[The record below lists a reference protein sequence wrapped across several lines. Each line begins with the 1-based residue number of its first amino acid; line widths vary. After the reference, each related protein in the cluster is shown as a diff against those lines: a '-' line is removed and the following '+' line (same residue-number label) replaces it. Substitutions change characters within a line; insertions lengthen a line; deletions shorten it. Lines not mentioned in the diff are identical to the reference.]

1 MLTIQFDTIFIYAC
15 FVIKLDPTYQAK
27 QYTLNKTFKFR
38 IELDGTSPK
47 IWREFLVSSD
57 TKFYRL
63 HHIIQIVMG
72 WENYHMYEFSMDSYR
87 IGKHFEEDGFNGPNE
102 IIDSKTITIGDV
114 LQAKGQ
120 QLEYLYD
127 FGGYWQH
134 VLTVEMI
141 IPDLAIPFPVCCAGT
156 LGCPPEDVGGV
167 SGFYDFLRIMEKPKH
182 PEHKETKAWANSKLA
197 PTDGRYDS
205 QKFPLEQVNYTL
217 INLDA
222 YIKDWEKKAN
232 P

>member
-167 SGFYDFLRIMEKPKH
+167 SGFYDF
-182 PEHKETKAWANSKLA
+182 
-197 PTDGRYDS
+197 
-205 QKFPLEQVNYTL
+205 
-217 INLDA
+217 
-222 YIKDWEKKAN
+222 
-232 P
+232 